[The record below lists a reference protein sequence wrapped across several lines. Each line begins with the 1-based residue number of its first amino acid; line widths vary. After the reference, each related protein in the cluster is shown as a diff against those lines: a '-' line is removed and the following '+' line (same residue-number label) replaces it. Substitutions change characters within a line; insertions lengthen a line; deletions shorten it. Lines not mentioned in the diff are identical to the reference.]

1 MGTFRHKD
9 ISAPL
14 RFWHVDV
21 MTGTF
26 WHKDTLARDIMA
38 RTFDHWDFFCTRTF
52 RHHGRYGT
60 GTFWHKDILALE
72 YFGIRIFWPM
82 DVLVDVHFGTLQSTF
97 MCQNILG
104 LKCSNTVTSP
114 CRSIQSAK
122 NLPMPKSSWT
132 ENILVSENSPLWNV
146 RAEMSPAKMSAAKI
160 SPSLSHY

>member
-82 DVLVDVHFGTLQSTF
+82 DVLVDVHFGTLQS
-97 MCQNILG
+97 NIFHVP
-104 LKCSNTVTSP
+104 KYPWSEMFQYCN
-114 CRSIQSAK
+114 I
-122 NLPMPKSSWT
+122 PMPKHQKCQKHTHAKKFLSRKY
-132 ENILVSENSPLWNV
+132 PCV
-146 RAEMSPAKMSAAKI
+146 RKFPAMKC
-160 SPSLSHY
+160 PC